1 MYLSLACCK
10 VQLVAQSIPP
20 CSRCCWTIIRGFND
34 RRWDGACCPDHWPL
48 WTGDVDLAS
57 HGWLRPAKRR
67 HYVAGFIVTS
77 FSWWTFIYW
86 KNNNTCLMGD
96 AILRI
101 PRDARV
107 RAYRTRDTYD
117 GVVPV
122 TSKRQP
128 YCLSIY
134 IELSGR
140 DASGRRFPNPSASR
154 ARRFCSSWNR
164 LQCSMLVMFLRAR
177 CWLVGA
183 FSVHIQPQNELRE
196 SQTGADV
203 TLSDIRRC
211 RANET
216 RSKWT
221 RSIFSVPMRRVPIGR
236 VPMRRVANRRVYYID
251 RYTHAVT

>member
-1 MYLSLACCK
+1 MANRTKVYEHGAAILPAEAWRHLSVPA
-10 VQLVAQSIPP
+10 
-20 CSRCCWTIIRGFND
+20 WTIDLELRAAGNPA
-34 RRWDGACCPDHWPL
+34 GSLTPPSCSHWPL

-107 RAYRTRDTYD
+107 RVYRTRDTYD

-128 YCLSIY
+128 YYLSIY
-134 IELSGR
+134 IELSGYTPQNHSVPLITRCLNLPHVTSQCNVAR
-140 DASGRRFPNPSASR
+140 DWMRYAPFCFCCASR
-154 ARRFCSSWNR
+154 ERKWGPQHHRFITGPPTPPTKRQNGGLLSYIGPWYISSDCTIYR
-164 LQCSMLVMFLRAR
+164 YCQCPL
-177 CWLVGA
+177 
-183 FSVHIQPQNELRE
+183 
-196 SQTGADV
+196 
-203 TLSDIRRC
+203 
-211 RANET
+211 
-216 RSKWT
+216 
-221 RSIFSVPMRRVPIGR
+221 
-236 VPMRRVANRRVYYID
+236 
-251 RYTHAVT
+251 